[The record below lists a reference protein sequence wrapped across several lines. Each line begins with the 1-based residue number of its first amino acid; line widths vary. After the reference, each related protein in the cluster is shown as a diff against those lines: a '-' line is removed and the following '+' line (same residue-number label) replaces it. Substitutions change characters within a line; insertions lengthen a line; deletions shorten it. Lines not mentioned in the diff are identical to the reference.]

1 MRSWAYKTISE
12 GSLLLRNF
20 PGYNGAKTGIMETC
34 QQEKHGKK
42 ASIALYDKQDQGL
55 YHTEKWK

>member
-1 MRSWAYKTISE
+1 MRSRTNKTISE

-34 QQEKHGKK
+34 EQENPNKLIMLS
-42 ASIALYDKQDQGL
+42 A
-55 YHTEKWK
+55 T